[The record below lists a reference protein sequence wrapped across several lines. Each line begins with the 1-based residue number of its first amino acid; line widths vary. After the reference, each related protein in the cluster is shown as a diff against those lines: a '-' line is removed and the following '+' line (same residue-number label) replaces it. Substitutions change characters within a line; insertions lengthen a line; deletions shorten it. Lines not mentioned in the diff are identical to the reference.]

1 VVDFLSE
8 LNEVQLQAV
17 KNINGPSL
25 VIAGAGSGKTRVL
38 TYRIAYLLSQGI
50 PANKIMALTFT
61 NKAAREMKERIT
73 KLSDETT
80 TRYLWMGTFHSLF
93 ARILRREAEA
103 LGYPANFTIYDADD
117 SKSLLKTIIKD
128 LKLDDQIYKPNDMLR
143 RISSAKNN
151 LISADQ
157 YAISGEIQSQD
168 ASSRKPSIGDIYR
181 SYSSR
186 CKKAGAMDFDDLLV
200 QINVLFRD
208 HPQILKKYQKF
219 FRYILVDEYQDTN
232 FAQYVIIKNLASE
245 HRNIC
250 VVGDDSQSIY
260 SFRGAKIENILNFRN
275 DYPEFHLYKLE
286 QNYRSTQ
293 TIVNAA
299 NSLISKNKD
308 RIPKEVWS
316 KQEAGENLKVIEA
329 MTDQEEGFLIASG
342 ILDAKH
348 RFHIDYDAFAILY
361 RTNAQSRILEE
372 ACRKHNIP
380 YRVFGSIS
388 FYQRKEVK
396 DALAYFKLAFNPKDD
411 EALKRVINYPARGL
425 GKTSLDRLTLAAFEA
440 DIPIWHVLQQPGEYV
455 KEFNRGTL
463 SKLEGFR
470 NLIESF
476 IKKQPL
482 EDAYDLGLEILSKT
496 GILKEFAY
504 EKTPES
510 LSKYENLQELLNGI
524 REFSEAEKEINSGNG
539 VNLSGYIENIALLTD
554 QDTKLKDDSPKVFL
568 MTIHAAK
575 GLEFPHV
582 FIAGMEE
589 ELFPS
594 QFSSGSAKE
603 LEEER
608 RLFYVALTR
617 AMKQITICYA
627 QTRYRWGNL
636 VSSRRSRFI
645 QEISS
650 QFVELPEMLQ
660 FNQKDKTERKPYNR
674 SGSTK
679 GSVPIRPSRNLV
691 RVKESS
697 GQSRIDDGFIA
708 DDPDKIQAGMAVDH
722 ARFGKGKVLQIEGNS
737 PNRKATV
744 FFKNAGQKQL
754 LLKFARLKIL
764 KS

>member
-1 VVDFLSE
+1 MDFLSE
-8 LNEVQLQAV
+8 LNEVQQQAV
-17 KNINGPSL
+17 KNIKGPSL

-38 TYRIAYLLSQGI
+38 TYKIAYLLSQGI

-61 NKAAREMKERIT
+61 NKAAREMKGRIT
-73 KLSDETT
+73 KLTDETT
-80 TRYLWMGTFHSLF
+80 ARYLWMGTFHSLF
-93 ARILRREAEA
+93 ARILRKEAEA
-103 LGYPANFTIYDADD
+103 IGYPANFTIYDADD
-117 SKSLLKTIIKD
+117 SKNLIKTIIRD

-157 YAISGEIQSQD
+157 YAGSGEIQSQD
-168 ASSRKPSIGDIYR
+168 SSARKPSISDIYK
-181 SYSSR
+181 SYSLR

-200 QINVLFRD
+200 QISVLFRD
-208 HPQILKKYQKF
+208 HPDILKKYQDF
-219 FRYILVDEYQDTN
+219 FQYILVDEYQDTN
-232 FAQYVIIKNLASE
+232 YAQYVIIKKLATK

-275 DYPEFHLYKLE
+275 DYPEFQIFKLE

-293 TIVNAA
+293 IIVNAA
-299 NSLISKNKD
+299 NSLISKNQG

-316 KQEAGENLKVIEA
+316 KQEIGEKVKVIEA
-329 MTDQEEGFLIASG
+329 MTDQEEGFVIASS
-342 ILDAKH
+342 ILEAKH
-348 RFHIDYDAFAILY
+348 RFHLDYDAFAILY

-388 FYQRKEVK
+388 FYQRKEIK
-396 DALAYFKLAFNPKDD
+396 DTLAYFKLAFNPKDD
-411 EALKRVINYPARGL
+411 EALKRIINYPARGL
-425 GKTSLDRLTLAAFEA
+425 GKTSLDRLTFAAFHA
-440 DIPIWHVLQQPGEYV
+440 DLSIWDILQKPEHYV
-455 KEFNRGTL
+455 KEFNKGTL
-463 SKLEGFR
+463 AKLAGFK

-476 IKKQPL
+476 IQQQEL
-482 EDAYDLGLEILSKT
+482 QDAYSLGLEILTKT
-496 GILKEFAY
+496 GILKQFAY

-524 REFSEAEKEINSGNG
+524 REFSESEKENNPDEMI
-539 VNLSGYIENIALLTD
+539 NLSIYVENIALLTD
-554 QDTKLKDDSPKVFL
+554 QDTKIKDDSPKVFL

-582 FIAGMEE
+582 YIAGMEE

-627 QTRYRWGNL
+627 QTRFRWGNL
-636 VSSRRSRFI
+636 VSSRQSRFI
-645 QEISS
+645 QEINSE
-650 QFVELPEMLQ
+650 FMELPEATQ
-660 FNQKDKTERKPYNR
+660 FRQTDHSRKKTYNKPVSPR
-674 SGSTK
+674 E
-679 GSVPIRPSRNLV
+679 SVPIRPSRNLV
-691 RVKESS
+691 RVKDSS
-697 GQSRIDDGFIA
+697 KQSNTQNDFIA
-708 DDPDKIQAGMAVDH
+708 DNPDEIQVGMSVAHV
-722 ARFGKGKVLQIEGNS
+722 RFGKGKVLQIEGNL

-744 FFKNAGQKQL
+744 FFKTAGQKQL
-754 LLKFARLKIL
+754 LLKFARLKIV

>member
-1 VVDFLSE
+1 MDFLSE
-8 LNEVQLQAV
+8 LNEVQQQAV
-17 KNINGPSL
+17 RNINGPSL

-38 TYRIAYLLSQGI
+38 TYRIAFLLSQGI

-61 NKAAREMKERIT
+61 NKAAREMKGRIAKIT
-73 KLSDETT
+73 DEGS
-80 TRYLWMGTFHSLF
+80 TRNLWMGTFHSLF

-103 LGYPANFTIYDADD
+103 IGYPANFTIYDADD
-117 SKSLLKTIIKD
+117 SKNLLKTIIRD
-128 LKLDDQIYKPNDMLR
+128 LKLDDNVYKANDMLR
-143 RISSAKNN
+143 RISSAKNK
-151 LISADQ
+151 LISAEQ
-157 YAISGEIQSQD
+157 YAGSGEIQSQD
-168 ASSRKPSIGDIYR
+168 SSARKPSIGDIYR
-181 SYSSR
+181 AYSLR
-186 CKKAGAMDFDDLLV
+186 CRKAGAMDFDDLLV
-200 QINVLFRD
+200 QISILFRD
-208 HPQILKKYQKF
+208 HPLILKKYQNYF
-219 FRYILVDEYQDTN
+219 QYLLVDEYQDTN
-232 FAQYVIIKNLASE
+232 YAQYVIIKNLASE

-275 DYPEFHLYKLE
+275 DYPEFKIYKLE

-293 TIVNAA
+293 VIVNAA
-299 NSLISKNKD
+299 NSLISKNQN

-316 KQEAGENLKVIEA
+316 KQETGEKLKVLEA
-329 MTDQEEGFLIASG
+329 MTDQEEGFLIASS
-342 ILDAKH
+342 ILDSKH
-348 RFHIDYDAFAILY
+348 RHHLDYDAFAILY

-388 FYQRKEVK
+388 FYQRKEIK
-396 DALAYFKLAFNPKDD
+396 DALAYFKLSFNPKDD

-425 GKTSLDRLTLAAFEA
+425 GKTSLNRLTSAAFKA
-440 DIPIWHVLQQPGEYV
+440 DVSIWEILQHPDKYV

-463 SKLEGFR
+463 SKLELFK
-470 NLIESF
+470 NLIQSF
-476 IKKQPL
+476 IQQQEA
-482 EDAYDLGLEILSKT
+482 EDAYDLGLDILSKT

-524 REFSEAEKEINSGNG
+524 REFSETEKEINPGEIIS
-539 VNLSGYIENIALLTD
+539 LSKYVENISLLTD
-554 QDTKLKDDSPKVFL
+554 QDTKEKDDSPKVFL

-582 FIAGMEE
+582 YIAGMEE

-617 AMKQITICYA
+617 AMKQVTICYA
-627 QTRYRWGNL
+627 QTRFRWGNL
-636 VSSRRSRFI
+636 INSRRSRFI
-645 QEISS
+645 QEINS
-650 QFVELPEMLQ
+650 QFIDLPEAFQ
-660 FNQKDKTERKPYNR
+660 FSQNEQQEKKSFDR
-674 SGSTK
+674 SLSSKRTT
-679 GSVPIRPSRNLV
+679 PIRPSRNLI
-691 RVKESS
+691 RVKDTS
-697 GQSRIDDGFIA
+697 GQSNNDINFTA
-708 DDPDKIQAGMAVDH
+708 DNPDKIQVGMSVTH
-722 ARFGKGKVLQIEGNS
+722 ARFGKGKVLQIEGS
-737 PNRKATV
+737 APDRKATV
-744 FFKNAGQKQL
+744 FFKTAGQKQL